1 MKTAPN
7 LVLAIITGFVV
18 IVAIVA
24 AIFASRDMAPDW
36 PDDSPEAAVQTYVQA
51 VIDQD
56 YAQAIAHLDPSLE
69 CTPED
74 FVQSY
79 YPQDTAM
86 SLLKAHIGP
95 DEATVSVEFGSY
107 SETFTDPFIGQEQ
120 FELIPDD
127 TDGWLITGTPW
138 PIYSCAGTL

>member
-36 PDDSPEAAVQTYVQA
+36 PDDSPEAVVQAYVQA

-56 YAQAIAHLDPSLE
+56 YAQAITHLHPSLE

-74 FVQSY
+74 LEQSY

-95 DEATVSVEFGSY
+95 EDATVSVEFGSY
-107 SETFTDPFIGQEQ
+107 SEAFTDPFIGQEQ

-127 TDGWLITGTPW
+127 TGGWLITGTPW